1 MILLFLIVFS
11 FILYTLVFSFK
22 KTKTVLSVNIFCINC
37 ALVIC
42 SFIVFLVKKK
52 MGLYEV
58 PLGILF
64 SIMIGPFLLLLLRE
78 DIKKSYFHFVLVL
91 CLELFGFV
99 GYFLLQAFY
108 PNYLGY
114 LHQTLILTVIISC
127 ICYASY
133 GYLYFINHQ
142 MRYKTNEVIIFYI
155 VLLFSCSFFFCIVF
169 FKRDQKIFDSDYIFM
184 VYSLCVAIVSLLNEL
199 KQVYYTDRLVIDEAL
214 QTTNSQLVLLDVEQ
228 DFVAKEKDYIE
239 VSIQEQDITYIEEKS
254 TALTDEQRDE
264 IRQLLYKKIIES
276 QLFLDTE
283 LTLTKA
289 SVILGIDKRIL
300 LSYFRQS
307 ESLSFKQ
314 YINRLKVEYAVFL
327 ILEKEKDITVEELT
341 IASGFNTRISFY
353 RAFVNVYGFAPSE
366 LLTE

>member
-22 KTKTVLSVNIFCINC
+22 KTKTVLSINIFCINC
-37 ALVIC
+37 VLVTL
-42 SFIVFLVKKK
+42 SFVVFLVKKK

-78 DIKKSYFHFVLVL
+78 DIKKSYLNFVFVI
-91 CLELFGFV
+91 CIELFGLG

-108 PNYLGY
+108 PGYLGY
-114 LHQTLILTVIISC
+114 LHQTLILAVIISC

-133 GYLYFINHQ
+133 GYLYFINHH

-155 VLLFSCSFFFCIVF
+155 VLLFSCSFFFGIVF

-184 VYSLCVAIVSLLNEL
+184 VYSLCVVIVALLNEL
-199 KQVYYTDRLVIDEAL
+199 KQVYYTDRLVSAESL
-214 QTTNSQLVLLDVEQ
+214 KTNSQLVLVDVEQ
-228 DFVAKEKDYIE
+228 NLGLKEIVFE
-239 VSIQEQDITYIEEKS
+239 EISIQEKDVIYVEETS
-254 TALTDEQRDE
+254 TALTDEVRDE
-264 IRQLLYKKIIES
+264 IRQLLYKKIIEN
-276 QLFLDTE
+276 QLFLDPE
-283 LTLTKA
+283 LTLTEA
-289 SVILGIDKRIL
+289 SVILGIDKKTL

-314 YINRLKVEYAVFL
+314 YINRLKVEYSVFL

-341 IASGFNTRISFY
+341 TACGFNTRISFY